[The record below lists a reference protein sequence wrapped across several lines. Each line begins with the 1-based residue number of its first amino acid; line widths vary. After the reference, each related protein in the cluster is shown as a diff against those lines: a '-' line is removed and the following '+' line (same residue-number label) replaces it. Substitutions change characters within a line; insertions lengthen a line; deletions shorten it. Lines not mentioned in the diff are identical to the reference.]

1 MKSFLFVSFL
11 FCFLNTAFAQ
21 LTEPRAIIHSID
33 DYDFPY
39 NYVEVS
45 EEALPSDLNQQLLKQ
60 MDFLRFTPV
69 TETRARALFE
79 RLKRDPRARMRSPG
93 GFCTRRRIHIQNVLR
108 GMNIVSGKLYI
119 NCPANTGRL
128 RFRDQV
134 SGRFYTFSNF
144 HDTNV
149 VLVKTASGNS
159 YRILDLQFQSRP
171 VSLNN
176 YLAQLEAFQRIQ
188 PAIRNAIKA
197 GTCFWRVSS
206 PNRIFKEQL

>member
-1 MKSFLFVSFL
+1 MKSLLSVSL
-11 FCFLNTAFAQ
+11 LLCFINSTFAQ
-21 LTEPRAIIHSID
+21 STEPKAIIHSID
-33 DYDFPY
+33 DYDYPHD
-39 NYVEVS
+39 YVEVS

-60 MDFLRFTPV
+60 MDLLRFTPI
-69 TETRARALFE
+69 TESKARSLFE
-79 RLKRDPRARMRSPG
+79 RLKRDSRARMRSPG
-93 GFCTRRRIHIQNVLR
+93 GLCTRRRIHIQNVLR

-119 NCPANTGRL
+119 NCPANRGRL

-149 VLVKTASGNS
+149 VLVKTPRGNS
-159 YRILDLQFQSRP
+159 YRIMDLQFQSRP

-176 YLAQLEAFQRIQ
+176 YLAQLEAYQRIQ
-188 PAIRNAIKA
+188 PAIRNALKA

-206 PNRIFKEQL
+206 PNRIFSAF

>member
-1 MKSFLFVSFL
+1 MKSLLIVSFL
-11 FCFLNTAFAQ
+11 FCFTNSSFAQ
-21 LTEPRAIIHSID
+21 LTERRAIIHSID

-39 NYVEVS
+39 DYVEVS
-45 EEALPSDLNQQLLKQ
+45 EEALPSDLHQQLLKQ
-60 MDFLRFTPV
+60 MDLLRFTPI
-69 TETRARALFE
+69 TETRARTLFE
-79 RLKRDPRARMRSPG
+79 KLKRDPRARMRSPG
-93 GFCTRRRIHIQNVLR
+93 GLCSRRRIHIQNVLR

-119 NCPANTGRL
+119 NCPANRGRL

-134 SGRFYTFSNF
+134 SGRFFTYSNF

-149 VLVKTASGNS
+149 VLVKTASGN
-159 YRILDLQFQSRP
+159 YFRIMDLQFQSKP

-197 GTCFWRVSS
+197 GTCFWSVSS
-206 PNRIFKEQL
+206 PNRIFSSF